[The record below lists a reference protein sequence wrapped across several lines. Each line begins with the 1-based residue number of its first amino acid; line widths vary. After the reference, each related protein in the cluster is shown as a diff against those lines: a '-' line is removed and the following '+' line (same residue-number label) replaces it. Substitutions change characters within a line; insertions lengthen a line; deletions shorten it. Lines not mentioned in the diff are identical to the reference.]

1 MYKIS
6 IYGCAMFKKLVCQ
19 WIKSIRNVYIFT
31 STQNEVLNTI
41 QISIPAPNLLSSLI
55 IFILEKY
62 RVGPVAQ
69 SV

>member
-1 MYKIS
+1 
-6 IYGCAMFKKLVCQ
+6 MFKKLVCQ